1 MSIFT
6 RTVIAASIVI
16 VNCSSAIAA
25 DAPKN
30 IIYLIGDGMATAH
43 RQVAEYYLQEKTGN
57 PNARLAMNSLPV
69 AGINTTH
76 SADSLVTDSAASGT
90 ALAAGVK
97 TNNGMISMLP
107 DGTKVATLLD
117 GAQAQ
122 GKSTGLITTTRL
134 THATP
139 AAFVANNISRGN
151 ENEIADDY
159 ATANVTYVAGGG
171 YRHFV
176 VGKDSKRT
184 DGQDLVANMEQQD
197 YRTFVGTESVD
208 SFRGYQPKVG
218 DKVFAAFTKSHTP
231 YELDRMQSDVTPSL
245 AEMTEKGIELLS
257 KNKNGFFMMI
267 EGGRIDH
274 AAHANDIAGVVYDT
288 LAFDAA
294 VQKALTFYQQHPE
307 DTLVVITGDHETGGM
322 GMGFGKNYFM
332 TLSQIN
338 HARQSVEDKLQNIY
352 RGDREAFYRHIA
364 EQFKLNDLKSDEK
377 IVIERAMDAVDN
389 KDPQL
394 GVNYGGYDPVAIA
407 VAHVTSK
414 RAGVYWT
421 SYAHTATQLPLSAIG
436 VQADELGGFKDNTE
450 VAQTLADIMQVK
462 IGKQG

>member
-6 RTVIAASIVI
+6 RTVLAASILA
-16 VNCSSAIAA
+16 SATATAA

-30 IIYLIGDGMATAH
+30 VIYLIGDGMATAH
-43 RQVAEYYLQEKTGN
+43 RQVAEYYLQEKHSDKSL
-57 PNARLAMNSLPV
+57 RLAMNSLPI

-90 ALAAGVK
+90 SLASGVK
-97 TNNGMISMLP
+97 TNNGMIGMLP
-107 DGTKVATLLD
+107 DGTKVSTLLE

-122 GKSTGLITTTRL
+122 GKSTGLVTTTRL

-139 AAFVANNISRGN
+139 AAFVAKNVSRDN

-176 VGKDSKRT
+176 AGKDSKRT
-184 DGQDLVANMEQQD
+184 DGRDLVASMEKDD
-197 YRTFVGTESVD
+197 YRTFVGTESVN
-208 SFRGYQPKVG
+208 SFRGYTPKAG

-231 YELDRMQSDVTPSL
+231 YELDRMKDDATPSL

-257 KNKNGFFMMI
+257 KNKDGFFMMI

-274 AAHANDIAGVVYDT
+274 AAHANDIAGTVYDT
-288 LAFDAA
+288 LAFDQA
-294 VQKALTFYQQHPE
+294 VQKALDFYHKNPN
-307 DTLVVITGDHETGGM
+307 DTLVIVAGDHETGGM
-322 GMGFGKNYFM
+322 GMGFGKNYFIS
-332 TLSQIN
+332 LDQISN
-338 HARQSVEDKLQNIY
+338 TKESIEDKLQGVY
-352 RGDREAFYRHIA
+352 SGDRKAFYKHIA
-364 EQFKLNDLKSDEK
+364 QAFNLNNLNAEEK
-377 IVIERAMDAVDN
+377 ETIERAMTAVDDA
-389 KDPQL
+389 DPL
-394 GVNYGGYDPVAIA
+394 AGTNYGGYDPVAIA

-421 SYAHTATQLPLSAIG
+421 SYAHTGTQLPLSAIG
-436 VQADELGGFKDNTE
+436 VQADKLGGFKDNTE
-450 VAQTLADIMQVK
+450 VAHTIADIMKVT
-462 IGKQG
+462 IGHQG